1 MTPRAWFVFLLH
13 SDSRAVA
20 VSVDASPCSKS
31 GFLLV
36 TLSIQNAITSWNNF
50 GRWQGWFECRKGPTV
65 CADRNP
71 KMWLANGST
80 ANLTFV
86 YEPDFLNLGTGKGDY
101 RMRFLGTT
109 TAVNAALQ
117 QLQIRGSSLGSNILK
132 IEVEDRPAAFAYDV
146 RFDEFW
152 NPKSLFRTEIGMSV
166 EQAQL
171 ACKYVAA
178 HTHPPP
184 ALIRASRSASQPE
197 RAGVGQALLR
207 LPVPAHTSLQPGGGA
222 GQHGAVGGQPLDQP
236 AGCAPKRVL
245 LLSHGGCHENEF
257 LRVRRAA
264 DAPAHTPCNCWAG
277 PTPSVMFV
285 SLLTP
290 CVWATGCR
298 RCVLSPPPC
307 RCPQQSPRCEP
318 STFDFCR
325 GP

>member
-1 MTPRAWFVFLLH
+1 M
-13 SDSRAVA
+13 
-20 VSVDASPCSKS
+20 SVDASPCSKS

-178 HTHPPP
+178 HT
-184 ALIRASRSASQPE
+184 
-197 RAGVGQALLR
+197 
-207 LPVPAHTSLQPGGGA
+207 
-222 GQHGAVGGQPLDQP
+222 
-236 AGCAPKRVL
+236 
-245 LLSHGGCHENEF
+245 
-257 LRVRRAA
+257 
-264 DAPAHTPCNCWAG
+264 
-277 PTPSVMFV
+277 
-285 SLLTP
+285 
-290 CVWATGCR
+290 
-298 RCVLSPPPC
+298 PPPC
-307 RCPQQSPRCEP
+307 PHPRVTFCVSARASWRGAGAATASSSCPHKLTTRRWRRATRCRRWAAP
-318 STFDFCR
+318 
-325 GP
+325 